1 MRRYLLHYPR
11 LVLSDTSIEVLGGT
25 LKTLD
30 FATFEELDRDW
41 ARETYFERTRPAFW
55 IIDGD
60 PSDAG
65 ATADPADA
73 NDDDDFAPTRRTAM
87 LIYNA
92 LLAVTG
98 GLYPDPRLSM
108 EYHSYGQGV
117 SRRVGPFERTWL
129 LNGGG
134 LEPIT
139 DEELGSLGV
148 LAEKWHE
155 HGFRYDDFVFSPLRG
170 LASLASTF
178 INPVLGMLPLIVSL
192 EGFLIPGRVKG
203 IAQHMAVVIKHL
215 LGEAV
220 PEDIEEFIRAVYKAR
235 SRVVHGEQIPVEKIS
250 EICDRLQQLTGAVVI
265 AAAREMMNRKLDS
278 QNFDT
283 LRKEWM
289 PS

>member
-11 LVLSDTSIEVLGGT
+11 LVLSNTSIEVLGGT

-55 IIDGD
+55 IRAGD

-108 EYHSYGQGV
+108 EYHSYDQGV

-134 LEPIT
+134 LDPIT
-139 DEELGSLGV
+139 DEELGSIGV

-235 SRVVHGEQIPVEKIS
+235 SRVVHGEQIPGEKIS
-250 EICDRLQQLTGAVVI
+250 EICDRLQRLTGAVVI
-265 AAAREMMNRKLDS
+265 AAAREMMDRKLDS